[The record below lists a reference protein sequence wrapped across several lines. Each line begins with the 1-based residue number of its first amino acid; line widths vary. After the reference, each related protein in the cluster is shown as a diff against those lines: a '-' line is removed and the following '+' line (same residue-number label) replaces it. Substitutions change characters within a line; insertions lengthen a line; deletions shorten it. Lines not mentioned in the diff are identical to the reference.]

1 MIICISVKAWATVQS
16 FWMVINLYKITR
28 DLEWP
33 MTSDVG
39 IPMASYHN
47 HPEDSCTVFHKLS
60 HETIQPLGYHDNRNP
75 NGWWNASSYDQWPSY
90 ETPGGMDLPWHGH
103 FFLSDTAADAA
114 EFSRDLRSP
123 GLGKCR
129 NTHGRKTRWKLFKTQ
144 CGREKYSELYILF
157 EIGQFNQ
164 LCSATGPAVLRS

>member
-103 FFLSDTAADAA
+103 FFLSDTAAVFTA
-114 EFSRDLRSP
+114 
-123 GLGKCR
+123 
-129 NTHGRKTRWKLFKTQ
+129 
-144 CGREKYSELYILF
+144 
-157 EIGQFNQ
+157 
-164 LCSATGPAVLRS
+164 AVLTWFKESRENAETHMAERPDENCLKPNMGERNIVNYIFLKK